1 MSKIEL
7 KLYTNPRYR
16 GKHIVMDGK
25 KVYATSSSK
34 KARRIFDQLAKA
46 PHKNP
51 LSVTYIPQEDTLIL
65 KLYV

>member
-7 KLYTNPRYR
+7 NLYTNSRYR

-46 PHKNP
+46 PHKKSI
-51 LSVTYIPQEDTLIL
+51 SVTYIPKEDTLIL
-65 KLYV
+65 KLYA